1 MRRPRRN
8 DEPGAD
14 DGRPAADDG
23 NPAAPGGKP
32 VTFLS
37 AMREAIAGGT
47 AFGTSAAPPPG
58 RAERLGLSP
67 VDQAGSTALAMPF
80 GFLALGD
87 DRRARTEL
95 AGVINGLGA
104 RVFEFSAGEQVGARG
119 EASGGWSSF
128 RYHVVAAELGFLV
141 PWLAI
146 AVPSTP
152 APSQRLYPGRRGHDL
167 ATGSRKVDR
176 SYRLYTDDLTAARR
190 VIEPAMSGWLA
201 AVLTARIE
209 GRPIVTIEASGG
221 WALAAIPAR
230 GMVTPDAV
238 AIRLQHEHPHP
249 GHAGPWPDALL
260 AVLATF
266 RDLVPAACREPAR

>member
-8 DEPGAD
+8 EDPGAAGD
-14 DGRPAADDG
+14 
-23 NPAAPGGKP
+23 KP

-37 AMREAIAGGT
+37 SMREAIAGGT
-47 AFGTSAAPPPG
+47 VFGTSAAPPPG

-67 VDQAGSTALAMPF
+67 VAQG
-80 GFLALGD
+80 
-87 DRRARTEL
+87 
-95 AGVINGLGA
+95 
-104 RVFEFSAGEQVGARG
+104 EFSADEQAGARG
-119 EASGGWSSF
+119 AAAGGWSSF

-152 APSQRLYPGRRGHDL
+152 SPSQRLYPGRRGHDL

-176 SYRLYTDDLTAARR
+176 SYRLYADDVTAARR
-190 VIEPAMSGWLA
+190 VIEPAMSGWALA
-201 AVLTARIE
+201 AVQ
-209 GRPIVTIEASGG
+209 
-221 WALAAIPAR
+221 AR

-238 AIRLQHEHPHP
+238 AIRLRQEHPHP

-260 AVLATF
+260 AVLAAF
-266 RDLVPAACREPAR
+266 RDLVPPACREPVR